1 MDYDQTDMPEN
12 YDRGRT
18 PPPGVMD
25 MWMER
30 IAAALHGHRISSII
44 DLGCGTGRFTGA
56 LAQRFSADVIG
67 IDPSEKMLAQAIAKP
82 VSARVKF
89 AKGSGE
95 EIPCPGA
102 STDLV
107 FSSMAFHHF
116 LSPERVAAECRRVLR
131 HEGLVC
137 IRNSTRNGTSPYQ
150 QFFPNYRRSLDKL
163 PAVAEITGAFAA
175 NGFTLRS
182 HEAVPH
188 MMAVNVK
195 DLAEKAAVR
204 ADTTLQQLSD
214 EDFHAG
220 LERMRELATVESGP
234 AMIDIDLFVFA
245 KSGAQ

>member
-30 IAAALHGHRISSII
+30 IAAALGSHSISTII
-44 DLGCGTGRFTGA
+44 DLGCGTGRFTDA
-56 LAQRFSADVIG
+56 FSQRFIANVVG
-67 IDPSEKMLAQAIAKP
+67 IDPSEKMLAQATVKP

-89 AKGSGE
+89 MKGAGE
-95 EIPCPGA
+95 DIPCPDA
-102 STDLV
+102 SADLV

-116 LSPERVAAECRRVLR
+116 RSPGQVAAECHRVLR
-131 HEGLVC
+131 KAGLVC
-137 IRNSTRNGTSPYQ
+137 IRNSTRNGTSPYER
-150 QFFPNYRRSLDKL
+150 FFPNYRRSLDKL
-163 PAVAEITGAFAA
+163 PAVAEIVGAFTA
-175 NGFTLRS
+175 NGFALRS

-188 MMAVNVK
+188 MMAANVK

-204 ADTTLQQLSD
+204 ADTTLQRLTD
-214 EDFHAG
+214 EDFRTG
-220 LERMRELATVESGP
+220 LEIMRTEGSAGSEP

-245 KSGAQ
+245 RTQS